1 MAAVDKGFQAKLR
14 RAVFPYRADFFQA
27 ALPGKNHGIRAELVQ
42 KRRRLTVENSEL
54 RADMSGT
61 FRRIPLRHAKEPEI
75 RQDQRVRPQIL
86 QERKVV
92 RNQLQ
97 FLLPREHIAG
107 DIRLFPLSMD
117 QMDGPLKILILK
129 IDRLGTH
136 AKEPARK
143 IDGIRPVEQR
153 RLNPIQIPR
162 RGQQFRKLHV
172 SLPMS
177 ER

>member
-1 MAAVDKGFQAKLR
+1 MP
-14 RAVFPYRADFFQA
+14 RA
-27 ALPGKNHGIRAELVQ
+27 
-42 KRRRLTVENSEL
+42 
-54 RADMSGT
+54 
-61 FRRIPLRHAKEPEI
+61 FRGIPLRHAKESQI
-75 RQDQRVRPQIL
+75 RQDQRVRPQLL
-86 QERKVV
+86 QESEVV

-107 DIRLFPLSMD
+107 NICLFPPGMD
-117 QMDGPLKILILK
+117 QLDRPLKILILK
-129 IDRLGTH
+129 VDRLGTH

-143 IDGIRPVEQR
+143 IDGVRPVEKR

-172 SLPMS
+172 SLLIA

>member
-1 MAAVDKGFQAKLR
+1 
-14 RAVFPYRADFFQA
+14 
-27 ALPGKNHGIRAELVQ
+27 
-42 KRRRLTVENSEL
+42 
-54 RADMSGT
+54 
-61 FRRIPLRHAKEPEI
+61 
-75 RQDQRVRPQIL
+75 
-86 QERKVV
+86 
-92 RNQLQ
+92 
-97 FLLPREHIAG
+97 
-107 DIRLFPLSMD
+107 MD
-117 QMDGPLKILILK
+117 QMNGPRKILILK

-172 SLPMS
+172 SLLIA